1 MLHLSTVAV
10 TVFLLV
16 TATRQDDDVGYFW
29 HLSDIHCDLKYV
41 NKSCNLPYGN
51 YSCDSPLKLALNAI
65 NATRM
70 LFAKTPDFVI
80 WSGDNGPHDDSLTS
94 DQLLDGIRLISE
106 ALKQSFPVDEVYILP
121 VLGNHDVVPANT
133 MEITPQSRSR
143 FDLCHKLGND
153 VDLWGEWINH
163 RQKKHSSSS
172 SSSRPSSSSFF
183 SSENS
188 FDFPMANFSQTC
200 FFSHYLVYNTT
211 SNNHSNTD
219 KNNHNSE
226 IAHQPNLL
234 LISLN
239 GLIWY
244 QGNIL
249 AGTNDPDPLGQLN
262 WLRKTFE
269 WARKRKDKVLLVS
282 HFPPGASEN
291 APQWYQFLR
300 PEIND
305 QFVNILI
312 DNADL
317 LMTGLFA
324 HEHVDSFRL
333 LVSKSNVPLASL
345 FLMPSIS
352 PLMLHG
358 LGDFNPRIRLY
369 RFQRSTMTLL
379 GYSQYY
385 FNLQNQLFNSDL
397 FNYWQLEYDTMDTYH
412 LTDLS
417 ANSFNLLWYN
427 FSKEDNHYW
436 SKYWNY
442 ELGGRPHVFKP
453 NYLTENGLCPRAKSQ
468 CRCDHLCAIR
478 FLIISDLTNCL
489 QLCKDIKY
497 IQDNEVV
504 GNGGDN
510 SLQHPMFAD
519 ADAAVAPDY
528 PNKNSTYLNHSI
540 NNQTSITNSNERS
553 SLPYIIGVIVAFLV
567 VLVGIVLIVN
577 REVCNRH
584 RVYHQ
589 RTSLLAS
596 VIGINGTNPGSIGGN
611 GLFLNTINGALP
623 SSSFLHGS
631 CSVAKDNDHCTGGSC
646 IELRTAFHPSYD
658 DFYSEYLNKSV
669 TSLNAITF
677 SNGTTTT
684 TTTTN
689 NNNNN
694 NNHKESGRMMNQYNV
709 ENSFAPLQHN
719 DTILSPSH
727 MISYYENPSDNSRSS
742 SSNNNNNNQSIKQ
755 KYISKRYSLPNYA
768 YFKKYLS
775 SHINPTGRM
784 VYVVNQLFDRC
795 GHTSS
800 RVSHIHNNDTVNN
813 NNNNSNNM
821 NANTTNTNIGNC
833 NDTEQYVL
841 NKISS
846 TDEKSYTTSERSSNS
861 QHTQSQ
867 NIYHH
872 YRQNNSCRPEDYYAD
887 DEAFGDEDY
896 NDLHHNTHVY
906 YHSQKDQNN
915 KVNNICT
922 DTVADRDNHQD
933 QRELSI
939 LSQTGYHQ
947 LTSNKK
953 PKLNQIKK
961 QFSSH
966 RSHHYHHPPPPHHHH
981 HHHEQHQHDDDVH
994 RKSSTND
1001 EDHDSMNDHL
1011 FHYDQ
1016 ESKLL
1021 NNNNNHNNV
1030 HIGRRKYF
1038 KDHKFTFCRT
1048 KSTNPND
1055 SFNKHHV
1062 INHSSFSSS
1071 YSSPLKSSHSIVHS
1085 HSLILNEMNPNTT
1098 KDNTTLCSSSS
1109 SSISSSGRKHKSKHN
1124 LHNISTSS
1132 LTCLP
1137 NELDIHLDN
1146 KMKMIQQQNFD
1157 HHHLY
1162 QQSHSSY
1169 TSPSKYRPQFSLSS
1183 IPLSRTPKHNHDHD
1197 HDHDHDHHLYP
1208 DQHTLI
1214 SFSLPNQT
1222 DQKLSLNFD
1231 YLNRNN
1237 DGLQHDDMNDRNHLS
1252 NNNNNN
1258 DNIISL
1264 KNFPSTTKNVSIVN
1278 IPKCDYVRLSS

>member
-1 MLHLSTVAV
+1 
-10 TVFLLV
+10 
-16 TATRQDDDVGYFW
+16 
-29 HLSDIHCDLKYV
+29 
-41 NKSCNLPYGN
+41 
-51 YSCDSPLKLALNAI
+51 
-65 NATRM
+65 
-70 LFAKTPDFVI
+70 
-80 WSGDNGPHDDSLTS
+80 
-94 DQLLDGIRLISE
+94 
-106 ALKQSFPVDEVYILP
+106 
-121 VLGNHDVVPANT
+121 
-133 MEITPQSRSR
+133 
-143 FDLCHKLGND
+143 
-153 VDLWGEWINH
+153 
-163 RQKKHSSSS
+163 
-172 SSSRPSSSSFF
+172 
-183 SSENS
+183 
-188 FDFPMANFSQTC
+188 
-200 FFSHYLVYNTT
+200 
-211 SNNHSNTD
+211 
-219 KNNHNSE
+219 
-226 IAHQPNLL
+226 
-234 LISLN
+234 
-239 GLIWY
+239 
-244 QGNIL
+244 
-249 AGTNDPDPLGQLN
+249 
-262 WLRKTFE
+262 
-269 WARKRKDKVLLVS
+269 
-282 HFPPGASEN
+282 
-291 APQWYQFLR
+291 
-300 PEIND
+300 
-305 QFVNILI
+305 
-312 DNADL
+312 
-317 LMTGLFA
+317 
-324 HEHVDSFRL
+324 
-333 LVSKSNVPLASL
+333 
-345 FLMPSIS
+345 MPSIS
-352 PLMLHG
+352 PLMLHE

-369 RFQRSTMTLL
+369 RFKRSTMTLL

-385 FNLQNQLFNSDL
+385 FNLQNQLFNSDP
-397 FNYWQLEYDTMDTYH
+397 FNHWQLEYDTMDTYH

-519 ADAAVAPDY
+519 ADAA
-528 PNKNSTYLNHSI
+528 
-540 NNQTSITNSNERS
+540 
-553 SLPYIIGVIVAFLV
+553 
-567 VLVGIVLIVN
+567 
-577 REVCNRH
+577 
-584 RVYHQ
+584 

-596 VIGINGTNPGSIGGN
+596 VIGINGTNPGGIGGN
-611 GLFLNTINGALP
+611 GLYLNTINGALP

-631 CSVAKDNDHCTGGSC
+631 CSVAKGNDHCTGGSC

-658 DFYSEYLNKSV
+658 DFYPEYLNKSV

-684 TTTTN
+684 IT
-689 NNNNN
+689 NN
-694 NNHKESGRMMNQYNV
+694 NNHKESDRMMNQYNV
-709 ENSFAPLQHN
+709 ENSFAPLEHN

-727 MISYYENPSDNSRSS
+727 MISYYENPSDNSRS

-795 GHTSS
+795 GHTNS
-800 RVSHIHNNDTVNN
+800 RVSNIHNNDTVNN
-813 NNNNSNNM
+813 NNNNSNNI

-833 NDTEQYVL
+833 NDTEQYVF

-872 YRQNNSCRPEDYYAD
+872 HHHQYQKEDLHYRQNNRCLPEDYYAD

-896 NDLHHNTHVY
+896 NDVHHNTHVY

-915 KVNNICT
+915 KANNICT

-966 RSHHYHHPPPPHHHH
+966 RSHHYHHHPPPPH
-981 HHHEQHQHDDDVH
+981 HHHEQHQHDDDDVH

-1011 FHYDQ
+1011 FHCDQ

-1021 NNNNNHNNV
+1021 NNNNNNNNV

-1071 YSSPLKSSHSIVHS
+1071 YSSPLKSSNPIVHS
-1085 HSLILNEMNPNTT
+1085 QSLILNEMNPNTT
-1098 KDNTTLCSSSS
+1098 KDNTTLCSN
-1109 SSISSSGRKHKSKHN
+1109 SSISSSRKHKSKHN

-1146 KMKMIQQQNFD
+1146 KMKMIQQ
-1157 HHHLY
+1157 
-1162 QQSHSSY
+1162 
-1169 TSPSKYRPQFSLSS
+1169 
-1183 IPLSRTPKHNHDHD
+1183 
-1197 HDHDHDHHLYP
+1197 
-1208 DQHTLI
+1208 
-1214 SFSLPNQT
+1214 
-1222 DQKLSLNFD
+1222 
-1231 YLNRNN
+1231 
-1237 DGLQHDDMNDRNHLS
+1237 
-1252 NNNNNN
+1252 
-1258 DNIISL
+1258 
-1264 KNFPSTTKNVSIVN
+1264 
-1278 IPKCDYVRLSS
+1278 

>member
-1 MLHLSTVAV
+1 MLHLRIVAI

-16 TATRQDDDVGYFW
+16 TATRQDDDIGYFW

-51 YSCDSPLKLALNAI
+51 YSCDSPLELALNAI

-94 DQLLDGIRLISE
+94 DQLLDGIRLISK

-153 VDLWGEWINH
+153 VDLWGKWINH
-163 RQKKHSSSS
+163 RQKNHS
-172 SSSRPSSSSFF
+172 SSSRPSSSSF

-188 FDFPMANFSQTC
+188 LDFPMANFSQTC

-211 SNNHSNTD
+211 SYNHSNTD
-219 KNNHNSE
+219 RNNHNSE
-226 IAHQPNLL
+226 ISYQPNLV

-262 WLRKTFE
+262 WLRQTFE
-269 WARKRKDKVLLVS
+269 WARKRKDNVLLVS

-369 RFQRSTMTLL
+369 RFKRSTMTLL

-385 FNLQNQLFNSDL
+385 FNLQNQLFNSDPL
-397 FNYWQLEYDTMDTYH
+397 NHWQLEYDTMNTYH
-412 LTDLS
+412 LIDLS
-417 ANSFNLLWYN
+417 ANSLNLLWYN

-442 ELGGRPHVFKP
+442 ELGGRSHVFKP

-468 CRCDHLCAIR
+468 CRCDHLCAMR
-478 FLIISDLTNCL
+478 FLIRSDLTKCL

-504 GNGGDN
+504 GNDDDN

-519 ADAAVAPDY
+519 SAVNY
-528 PNKNSTYLNHSI
+528 RNRNSTYLNHSI
-540 NNQTSITNSNERS
+540 NNQTSITNFNERS

-596 VIGINGTNPGSIGGN
+596 VIGINGTNSGDVGGN

-631 CSVAKDNDHCTGGSC
+631 RSVAKGNDHCTGGSC

-658 DFYSEYLNKSV
+658 DFYPEYLNKSV
-669 TSLNAITF
+669 TSLNAVTF
-677 SNGTTTT
+677 SNGTTTST
-684 TTTTN
+684 
-689 NNNNN
+689 NNN
-694 NNHKESGRMMNQYNV
+694 NNHKESDRMMNQYNV
-709 ENSFAPLQHN
+709 ENSFTALEHN

-727 MISYYENPSDNSRSS
+727 MISYYENPSDNSSS
-742 SSNNNNNNQSIKQ
+742 SSNNNNNNNQSIKQ

-813 NNNNSNNM
+813 NSNNIK
-821 NANTTNTNIGNC
+821 ANTTNTYISNC
-833 NDTEQYVL
+833 NDTEQYVF

-872 YRQNNSCRPEDYYAD
+872 HQYQKEDLHYRQNNSCLPEDYYAD
-887 DEAFGDEDY
+887 DEAFGDEDHS
-896 NDLHHNTHVY
+896 DLHHKSHVY

-915 KVNNICT
+915 KANNICT

-939 LSQTGYHQ
+939 SSQTGYHQ
-947 LTSNKK
+947 LTNDKK
-953 PKLNQIKK
+953 FKLNQIKK
-961 QFSSH
+961 QFNSHQSH
-966 RSHHYHHPPPPHHHH
+966 RHHHH
-981 HHHEQHQHDDDVH
+981 HHDHHPHEQRQHDDDDVH
-994 RKSSTND
+994 CKSSTND
-1001 EDHDSMNDHL
+1001 EDHDSLNDHL

-1021 NNNNNHNNV
+1021 NNNV

-1071 YSSPLKSSHSIVHS
+1071 YSSPLKSSNHIVHS
-1085 HSLILNEMNPNTT
+1085 QSLDLNEMNPNST
-1098 KDNTTLCSSSS
+1098 KDNTTLCSSS
-1109 SSISSSGRKHKSKHN
+1109 RKHKSKHN
-1124 LHNISTSS
+1124 VNNLLTSS

-1137 NELDIHLDN
+1137 NELDIHLEN
-1146 KMKMIQQQNFD
+1146 KMEMIQQQNFD
-1157 HHHLY
+1157 HYRHPNQHLY
-1162 QQSHSSY
+1162 EQSHSSY
-1169 TSPSKYRPQFSLSS
+1169 TSPSKYRPQFSLSPS
-1183 IPLSRTPKHNHDHD
+1183 SLITGSSKTPKHNHDRD
-1197 HDHDHDHHLYP
+1197 RDHHLYP
-1208 DQHTLI
+1208 DQHILI
-1214 SFSLPNQT
+1214 SLSLPNQT
-1222 DQKLSLNFD
+1222 DQKLSSNLD
-1231 YLNRNN
+1231 HLNRNN

-1252 NNNNNN
+1252 NNNNNS
-1258 DNIISL
+1258 NIISL
-1264 KNFPSTTKNVSIVN
+1264 KNFPSTTKHVSIVN
-1278 IPKCDYVRLSS
+1278 IPKCDYVRMSS